1 MPTKVLKE
9 KLTLEDFIGFTRGNF
24 KIGLSD
30 DAKKRVVEG
39 RKRLEEKARGE
50 TIYGVNTG
58 FGALAEK
65 NIPQAKIDQ
74 LQKNL
79 IRSHA
84 CGVGRPLENEVVK
97 GMMLLLTNSLAKGYS
112 GIRLETLE
120 TLVEMFN
127 KEVLPIIP
135 EKGSLGAS
143 GDLVP
148 LAHLAL
154 VLIGQGK
161 ACYKGKLLKGKEA
174 LKQAKI
180 NPINLKAKEGLA
192 LINGTHLATAL
203 AAIGLWDSINLA
215 KTADVAGALSLEA
228 LQGSKSSFD
237 PRIQDLKSYPG
248 QIEAAQNLK
257 KLTQGSRLLYQKQSP
272 KVQDPYSLRC
282 IPQVHGASREAI
294 RHVKELVE
302 TELNSV
308 TDNPLI
314 FEKDILSGG
323 NFHAQMMAL
332 ATDYLGIA
340 VAELAE
346 ISERRIEQL
355 LNFHF
360 SGLPPFLVQDE
371 GLNSGLMIAQYTA
384 AALVSENKALAHP
397 ASVDSIPVSAGQEDH
412 VSMGTTAARCARQ
425 ILDHSQKVLGIE
437 LLCGA
442 QALEFR
448 KKKPGKGTSKA
459 YKTIRK
465 HISSLKKDRELY
477 KDIDKISNLVHRE
490 IITKEVE
497 KEVGKLK

>member
-1 MPTKVLKE
+1 MVNILKE
-9 KLTLEDFIGFTRGNF
+9 KLSLEDFVGFARENF
-24 KIGLSD
+24 KVRLSD
-30 DAKKRVVEG
+30 EAKEKVAES
-39 RKRLEEKARGE
+39 RKRLEEKASKE

-65 NIPQAKIDQ
+65 NIPQAKINQ

-84 CGVGRPLENEVVK
+84 CGVGSSLENEVVK
-97 GMMLLLTNSLAKGYS
+97 GMMLLLINSLAKGYS

-120 TLVEMFN
+120 TLIEMFN
-127 KEVLPIIP
+127 KEVLPVVP

-148 LAHLAL
+148 LAHLGL
-154 VLIGQGK
+154 VLIGQGE
-161 ACYKGKLLKGKEA
+161 AYYKGKILKGKEA
-174 LKQAKI
+174 LREAKI
-180 NPINLKAKEGLA
+180 NPIKLKAKEGLA

-215 KTADVAGALSLEA
+215 KTADIAGSTSLEA
-228 LQGSKSSFD
+228 LQSSKSSFD
-237 PRIQDLKSYPG
+237 PRIQELKSYPG

-294 RHVKELVE
+294 KHVRELVE
-302 TELNSV
+302 IELNSV

-346 ISERRIEQL
+346 ISERRIDQL
-355 LNFHF
+355 LNPHL
-360 SGLPPFLVQDE
+360 SGLPAFLAQDE

-412 VSMGTTAARCARQ
+412 VSMGTTAARRTRQ
-425 ILDHSQKVLGIE
+425 VLVHSEKVLGIE

-448 KKKPGKGTSKA
+448 KKKTGKGTSKA

-465 HISSLKKDRELY
+465 YIPSLKKDRALY
-477 KDIDKISNLVHRE
+477 KNINRISGLVHNGR
-490 IITKEVE
+490 IVKEVE

>member
-1 MPTKVLKE
+1 MTNILKE
-9 KLTLEDFIGFTRGNF
+9 KLTLEDFIGFTRKNL
-24 KIGLSD
+24 KVGLSD
-30 DAKKRVVEG
+30 KAKEKVALG
-39 RKRLEEKARGE
+39 RERLEKKALKE

-65 NIPQAKIDQ
+65 NIPQVKINQ

-79 IRSHA
+79 IKSHA

-97 GMMLLLTNSLAKGYS
+97 GVILLLINSLAKGYS

-127 KEVLPIIP
+127 KEVLPVIP

-154 VLIGQGK
+154 VLIGQGE
-161 ACYKGKLLKGKEA
+161 AVYKGKILKGKEA
-174 LKQAKI
+174 LREAKV

-203 AAIGLWDSINLA
+203 AAVGLWDSINLA
-215 KTADVAGALSLEA
+215 KTADIAGAISLEA

-294 RHVKELVE
+294 KHVRELVE
-302 TELNSV
+302 IELNSV

-346 ISERRIEQL
+346 ISERRTEQL
-355 LNFHF
+355 LNPHL
-360 SGLPPFLVQDE
+360 SGLPAFLAQDE

-412 VSMGTTAARCARQ
+412 VSMGTTAARRTRQ
-425 ILDHSQKVLGIE
+425 VLEASEKVLGIE

-465 HISSLKKDRELY
+465 YIPSLKKDRVLY
-477 KDIDKISNLVHRE
+477 KNINRISGLVHDGR
-490 IITKEVE
+490 IVKEVE
-497 KEVGKLK
+497 NEMGKLK

>member
-1 MPTKVLKE
+1 MTKVLKE
-9 KLTLEDFIGFTRGNF
+9 KLTIEDFIGIARGNF

-30 DAKKRVVEG
+30 GAKKKVVVG
-39 RKRLEEKARGE
+39 RERLDERASKE

-65 NIPQAKIDQ
+65 SIPQSKINQ

-84 CGVGRPLENEVVK
+84 CGVGEPLEKEVVK
-97 GMMLLLTNSLAKGYS
+97 GMMLLLVNSLAKGYS

-127 KEVLPIIP
+127 KEVLPVIP

-154 VLIGQGK
+154 VLIGQGE
-161 ACYKGKLLKGKEA
+161 AIYKGKPLKGKEA
-174 LKQAKI
+174 LREAGIKPVK
-180 NPINLKAKEGLA
+180 LKAKEGLA
-192 LINGTHLATAL
+192 LINGTHLAAAL
-203 AAIGLWDSINLA
+203 AAIALWDSINLA
-215 KTADVAGALSLEA
+215 KTADIAGAISLEA
-228 LQGSKSSFD
+228 LQCSKSSFD
-237 PRIQDLKSYPG
+237 PRIQALKSYPG
-248 QIEAAQNLK
+248 QIEVAQNLK
-257 KLTQGSRLLYQKQSP
+257 KLTLGSPLLCKKQCP

-282 IPQVHGASREAI
+282 IPQVHGASRQSI
-294 RHVKELVE
+294 KHVQELVE
-302 TELNSV
+302 IELNSV

-323 NFHAQMMAL
+323 NFHAQMIAL

-346 ISERRIEQL
+346 ISERRAEQL
-355 LNFHF
+355 LNSHL
-360 SGLPPFLVQDE
+360 SGLPPFLAQDE

-412 VSMGTTAARCARQ
+412 VSMGTTAARRTRQ
-425 ILDHSQKVLGIE
+425 VLGASEKVLGVE

-442 QALEFR
+442 QALDFR
-448 KKKPGKGTSKA
+448 RKKPGRGTLKA

-465 HISSLKKDRELY
+465 YISFLKKDREIY
-477 KDIDKISNLVHRE
+477 KDINKIYNLIHRG
-490 IITKEVE
+490 IIIKVVE
-497 KEVGKLK
+497 EEVGKLK

>member
-1 MPTKVLKE
+1 MLKE
-9 KLTLEDFIGFTRGNF
+9 KLNLENFIDFARENF

-30 DAKKRVVEG
+30 KIKEQVIAG
-39 RKRLEEKARGE
+39 RERLEEKALKE

-65 NIPQAKIDQ
+65 SISQDKINQ
-74 LQKNL
+74 LQHNL
-79 IRSHA
+79 IKSHA
-84 CGVGRPLENEVVK
+84 CGVGSPLEKEVVK
-97 GMMLLLTNSLAKGYS
+97 GMMLLLINSLAKGYS

-127 KEVLPIIP
+127 KEVLPVVP

-148 LAHLAL
+148 LAHLGL
-154 VLIGQGK
+154 VLIGQGE
-161 ACYKGKLLKGKEA
+161 AVYKDKLLKGRDA
-174 LKQAKI
+174 LKQAGIEPVK
-180 NPINLKAKEGLA
+180 LKAKEGLA

-203 AAIGLWDSINLA
+203 AAIDIWDSVNLA
-215 KTADVAGALSLEA
+215 KTADVAGAISLEA
-228 LQGSKSSFD
+228 LQSSKSSFD
-237 PRIQDLKSYPG
+237 PRIQALKPYPG
-248 QIEAAQNLK
+248 QIEVAQNLK
-257 KLTQGSRLLYQKQSP
+257 KLTQKSRLLYQKQCP

-294 RHVKELVE
+294 KHIRELVE
-302 TELNSV
+302 VELNSV

-332 ATDYLGIA
+332 AADYLGIA

-346 ISERRIEQL
+346 ISERRTEQL
-355 LNFHF
+355 LNFHL
-360 SGLPPFLVQDE
+360 SGLPAFLVQDE

-384 AALVSENKALAHP
+384 AALVSENKSLAHP

-412 VSMGTTAARCARQ
+412 VSMGTTAARRTRQ
-425 ILDHSQKVLGIE
+425 VIDHSEKVLGIE

-448 KKKPGKGTSKA
+448 KKKPGIGTSKV
-459 YKTIRK
+459 YKFIRK
-465 HISSLKKDRELY
+465 YISPLIKDRALY
-477 KDIDKISNLVHRE
+477 KDINKVSKLVHNGKIVR
-490 IITKEVE
+490 EVE